1 MTVKGRAWVYGDD
14 INTDVIFPGRYLHIF
29 EASEMAKHAM
39 EDLDPEFRNNAQ
51 KGDVVFGGTNFG
63 CGSSR
68 EQAVTCL
75 KFAGVEAIVAKSFSR
90 LYYRNAINQGLPIL
104 QSVEA
109 VEVTRTGDEVEID
122 FENGVI
128 KNLTKDKEFT
138 TPPLPEF
145 VMGIIRSG
153 GLIPHLKKEL
163 KMKKL

>member
-1 MTVKGRAWVYGDD
+1 MTVKGKAWVYGDD

-39 EDLDPEFRNNAQ
+39 EDQDPKFLNNVQ
-51 KGDVVFGGTNFG
+51 QGDIVFCGTNFG

-75 KFAGVEAIVAKSFSR
+75 KHAGVSAIVAKSFSR

-104 QSVEA
+104 QSREA
-109 VEVTRTGDEVEID
+109 VSRTEPGDEVEID
-122 FENGVI
+122 FENGII

-138 TPPLPEF
+138 TTPLPEF
-145 VMGIIRSG
+145 VMGIIKSG

-163 KMKKL
+163 GRGK

>member
-1 MTVKGRAWVYGDD
+1 MTVKGKAWVYGDD
-14 INTDVIFPGRYLHIF
+14 INTDVIFPGRHLHIF

-39 EDLDPEFRNNAQ
+39 EDLDPGFLSKVQ
-51 KGDVVFGGTNFG
+51 KGDIVFGGSNFG

-104 QSVEA
+104 QSPEA
-109 VEVTRTGDEVEID
+109 VSGTKPGDEVEID
-122 FENGVI
+122 FENGII
-128 KNLTKDKEFT
+128 KNLTREKEFT
-138 TPPLPEF
+138 TSPLPEF

-163 KMKKL
+163 GTE